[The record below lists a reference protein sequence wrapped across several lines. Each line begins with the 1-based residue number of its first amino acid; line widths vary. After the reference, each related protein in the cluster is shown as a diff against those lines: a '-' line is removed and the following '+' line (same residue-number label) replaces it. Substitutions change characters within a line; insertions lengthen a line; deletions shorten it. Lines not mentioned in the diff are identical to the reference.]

1 MVCLLDKANPLF
13 VEGLPF
19 SAVFP
24 ELLQERR
31 DRVGGQGDVWVVAA
45 DKGSA
50 VLSANPASGDFWLE
64 NAK

>member
-1 MVCLLDKANPLF
+1 MVRLLDEADPLF
-13 VEGLPF
+13 VEALSF

-31 DRVGGQGDVWVVAA
+31 NRVGGQGEAWVVAA

-50 VLSANPASGDFWLE
+50 VLGTNPARGDFWLE

>member
-1 MVCLLDKANPLF
+1 MVRLLDEADPLF
-13 VEGLPF
+13 VEDLPF
-19 SAVFP
+19 SAVCP

-31 DRVGGQGDVWVVAA
+31 DRVGGQGEAWVVAA

-50 VLSANPASGDFWLE
+50 VLSANPASGDFWFE